1 MLELNLLDS
10 PIFMVLKNKNSQDMS
25 DNNSMTTIKTSIFCK
40 NLEKKQKIW
49 NDKNTKPKEN
59 NSHPP
64 PRKNK

>member
-10 PIFMVLKNKNSQDMS
+10 PIFMELKNKNSQGML
-25 DNNSMTTIKTSIFCK
+25 DNNSMSITKTLIFCK
-40 NLEKKQKIW
+40 NLEKKQKIS

-59 NSHPP
+59 NSPHP